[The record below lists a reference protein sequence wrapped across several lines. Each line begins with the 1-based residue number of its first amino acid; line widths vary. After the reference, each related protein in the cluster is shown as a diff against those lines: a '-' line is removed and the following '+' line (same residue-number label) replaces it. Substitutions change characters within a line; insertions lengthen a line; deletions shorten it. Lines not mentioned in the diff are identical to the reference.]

1 MTFPTIVPATLPAQ
15 YGLARVLFE
24 EYARGLGVDL
34 CFQGFAQELEDLPGM
49 YGAPGGGALL
59 LAYDAD
65 TAIACVGVRKLA
77 QDTCEMKRLYVR
89 KEGRGTG
96 LGRRL
101 ALAALD
107 EARRLGYRRMV
118 LDTLQTMA
126 EARALYRSL
135 GFTDIPAYYKNPLP
149 GVAYLEKRF

>member
-1 MTFPTIVPATLPAQ
+1 
-15 YGLARVLFE
+15 
-24 EYARGLGVDL
+24 
-34 CFQGFAQELEDLPGM
+34 M
-49 YGAPGGGALL
+49 YGAPGGALV
-59 LAYDAD
+59 LAYEGD
-65 TAIACVGVRKLA
+65 TPIATVGVRKLSA
-77 QDTCEMKRLYVR
+77 DTCEMKRLYVR

-135 GFTDIPAYYKNPLP
+135 GFTDISPYYANPLP
-149 GVAYLEKRF
+149 GVAYLEKQL